1 MIEIAIAR
9 GVAFRRR
16 TRQSFRAV
24 KLILLLVLVC
34 LPLISSFAGEAEGK
48 LGMEEVVS
56 RALAANPMLKAS
68 AAKWAA
74 MKERVPQAKAWDDP
88 MVGVDFE
95 RSGTTKFSTYSGAEW
110 MVSQSLPITGKNL
123 SRGRAVD
130 AEARAAYEA
139 VRRMRL
145 ELTAKAKVAYHRLAN
160 AHALLVINAQ
170 NRELYERVLEIG
182 NAKLS
187 VGKSAQADVL
197 ATETDIQRLDIE
209 RESLAQAL
217 SDQQTA
223 LNVLM
228 NRAPGMSLRAP
239 APLTFRPLRADPAQ
253 LEARL
258 LAQRPEI
265 AAAEQRLKAEE
276 ARLQLAHREW
286 IPDPQVRVEAR
297 HFRGSRDTFTEYDT
311 GVFFSVPWVNP
322 RKYSAGVREAQEMV
336 EAMRNEIE
344 GERTAALGMLRD
356 QLRKIA
362 TARRQYELSRDKL
375 LPLARKTTDTL
386 RINYGADTATFIEV
400 LTVQRMLRDAEA
412 AASTQLTDYLAALAE
427 LEAIVGADPTE
438 VASPKTVII
447 PAKRKKP

>member
-1 MIEIAIAR
+1 MKS
-9 GVAFRRR
+9 V
-16 TRQSFRAV
+16 
-24 KLILLLVLVC
+24 LLSALC
-34 LPLISSFAGEAEGK
+34 SLPLLSAPAGETEGRIEA
-48 LGMEEVVS
+48 EEVVS
-56 RALAANPMLKAS
+56 QALAANPMLKAS

-74 MKERVPQAKAWDDP
+74 MKERVPRAKAWDDP

-95 RSGTTKFSTYSGAEW
+95 RMGTTRFGTYSDAEW
-110 MVSQSLPITGKNL
+110 MASQSLPITGKNL
-123 SRGRAVD
+123 SRGRAAE
-130 AEARAAYEA
+130 AEARAAYED
-139 VRRMRL
+139 VRRLRL
-145 ELTAKAKVAYHRLAN
+145 EITAKAKVAYYRLAN
-160 AHALLVINAQ
+160 AHAQLVIIRQ
-170 NRELYERVLEIG
+170 NRELFGRVLELG

-209 RESLAQAL
+209 RESLAQTL

-228 NRAPGMSLRAP
+228 NRSPGMSLRAP
-239 APLTFRPLRADPAQ
+239 VPLAFRPIRADPAQ

-297 HFRGSRDTFTEYDT
+297 HFRGSGNTFTEYDT

-322 RKYSAGVREAQEMV
+322 RKYSAGVREAQQMV
-336 EAMRNEIE
+336 EAMRREIE
-344 GERTAALGMLRD
+344 GERASALGMLRD
-356 QLRKIA
+356 QLRKIS
-362 TARRQYELSRDKL
+362 TFRRQYELSRDKL
-375 LPLARKTTDTL
+375 LPLARKTTETL
-386 RINYGADTATFIEV
+386 GINYGADTATFIEV

-438 VASPKTVII
+438 AASPKTITT
-447 PAKRKKP
+447 PSKRRNP

>member
-1 MIEIAIAR
+1 MKALAGLAVFVATLLSPAR
-9 GVAFRRR
+9 
-16 TRQSFRAV
+16 
-24 KLILLLVLVC
+24 IH
-34 LPLISSFAGEAEGK
+34 AGESLSER
-48 LGMEEVVS
+48 EVV
-56 RALAANPMLKAS
+56 REALAANPMLKAS
-68 AAKWAA
+68 AAKWEA

-95 RSGTTKFSTYSGAEW
+95 RSGTTRLSTYSGAEW
-110 MVSQSLPITGKNL
+110 MVAQKLPIAGKNL
-123 SRGRAVD
+123 SRGRAVE
-130 AEARAAYEA
+130 AEAHAAYEA

-145 ELTAKAKVAYHRLAN
+145 EVTAKAKIAYHRLAN
-160 AHALLVINAQ
+160 AHALLAINAQ

-228 NRAPGMSLRAP
+228 NRAPGMSLRRP
-239 APLTFRPLRADPAQ
+239 APLAFRAMPSNPAQ
-253 LEARL
+253 LEARI

-311 GVFFSVPWVNP
+311 GIFFSVPWVNP
-322 RKYSAGVREAQEMV
+322 KKYSAGVREAREMV

-344 GERTAALGMLRD
+344 SERTAALGLLRD

-400 LTVQRMLRDAEA
+400 LTVQRLLRDAEA
-412 AASTQLTDYLAALAE
+412 AASTQLTDYLAGLAE
-427 LEAIVGADPTE
+427 LEAIVGADPT
-438 VASPKTVII
+438 VTASPKTVIT
-447 PAKRKKP
+447 PSKQKKP

>member
-1 MIEIAIAR
+1 M
-9 GVAFRRR
+9 
-16 TRQSFRAV
+16 
-24 KLILLLVLVC
+24 KLIPLLGLVF
-34 LPLISSFAGEAEGK
+34 LPLISSFAGETAGK
-48 LGMEEVVS
+48 LGLEEVVS

-68 AAKWAA
+68 AARWAA

-95 RSGTTKFSTYSGAEW
+95 RMGTTRFGIYSDAEW
-110 MVSQSLPITGKNL
+110 MASQSLPITGKNL
-123 SRGRAVD
+123 SRSRAAE

-145 ELTAKAKVAYHRLAN
+145 EVTAKAKVAYYRLAN
-160 AHALLVINAQ
+160 AHAQIVINQ
-170 NRELYERVLEIG
+170 KNRTLFERVLELG

-197 ATETDIQRLDIE
+197 ATEMDIQRLDLE
-209 RESLAQAL
+209 RESLAQML

-228 NRAPGMSLRAP
+228 NRAPGMSLRNP
-239 APLTFRPLRADPAQ
+239 VPLAFRSMRAEPSQ

-258 LAQRPEI
+258 VAQRPEI

-297 HFRGSRDTFTEYDT
+297 HFRGSGDTFTEYDT
-311 GVFFSVPWVNP
+311 GIFFSVPWVNP
-322 RKYSAGVREAQEMV
+322 RKYSAGVREAQQMV

-344 GERTAALGMLRD
+344 GERASALGMLRD
-356 QLRKIA
+356 QLRKIS

-375 LPLARKTTDTL
+375 LPLARKTTETL
-386 RINYGADTATFIEV
+386 RINYGADTATFIEL

-427 LEAIVGADPTE
+427 LEAIVGTDPTE
-438 VASPKTVII
+438 TASPKR
-447 PAKRKKP
+447 RKP